1 MLKRRSLS
9 RDAVCSPG
17 PPLKEAGLACGAMG
31 KNIENAL
38 CCDEMPKRRSLSRDS
53 AADLI
58 RRRLRLSERAV
69 LDNFNTTR
77 GRVSTAIRCF
87 AEKGSTETEKCEG
100 CQSSARQTTC
110 IVLACGRPVCLCS
123 RCAKLFGCL
132 LASKVAK
139 VVADANDKCRAKES
153 VEQKGCG
160 GAEPAARHILPACTR
175 VSSDQTSLRPT
186 YFDMPATHQQICS
199 VPTPTR
205 HQIRRAMLSQAG
217 AVNQAAYLPPAGRNE
232 RLLEAHNRVL
242 ASSQALR
249 PCLELTIRPPQGT
262 PPLQQ
267 DVFTYPKPKPSSQL
281 VQQDVIIR
289 PIVRDKEAPP
299 LERDEGSLKDEFYV
313 NKSIQL
319 QPPVTAVIAET
330 GLKGNGLRCD
340 MPRIRTGGAKTRQ
353 GRRRSRSDTPDMMI
367 DVRGTNAAQDA
378 AASFEEGVPFVDEA
392 KSSRR
397 LRCQGERRSNSNQAD
412 QSGNGNDDMDVGGIV
427 GLKGDCQEH
436 RALSG
441 NNLRLPSPTFQRH
454 ARSATKS
461 VFFLSFRELSC
472 LTFLFLIIRH

>member
-17 PPLKEAGLACGAMG
+17 RPLKEAGLACGAMG

-38 CCDEMPKRRSLSRDS
+38 CCHEMVKRRSLSRDS

-58 RRRLRLSERAV
+58 RCRLRLSERAV

-77 GRVSTAIRCF
+77 GRVSTAVRCF

-199 VPTPTR
+199 GPTPTR
-205 HQIRRAMLSQAG
+205 HQIRRAMLSQTG
-217 AVNQAAYLPPAGRNE
+217 ALNQAAYLPSAGRTE

-242 ASSQALR
+242 ASSHALR
-249 PCLELTIRPPQGT
+249 PCLELTIRPPDALRPCLDALRPCLELT
-262 PPLQQ
+262 IRP
-267 DVFTYPKPKPSSQL
+267 PKPSCQL
-281 VQQDVIIR
+281 VQQDVGIR
-289 PIVRDKEAPP
+289 PVVRDKEAPP

-319 QPPVTAVIAET
+319 QPPVKAVIAET

-340 MPRIRTGGAKTRQ
+340 MPRIRTGGAKPRQ

-441 NNLRLPSPTFQRH
+441 NNLRQPSPTFQRH
-454 ARSATKS
+454 PRSETKRI
-461 VFFLSFRELSC
+461 FFFVLPRVILSLC
-472 LTFLFLIIRH
+472 